1 MRPYNLR
8 EYWHTPKDR
17 KDKFYSLKPA
27 SVFHVLEKAAWR
39 YPRELGCKFSRRPNL
54 LHDEL
59 RSWFG
64 HLFASHSS
72 TTSICWKLNGLVT
85 EKRAFCSA
93 HGRWPSPV
101 NLIKLMV
108 QLVVC
113 RTCDFQPF
121 IASFI
126 ASRFLTFTTIDVFNL
141 FVSSL
146 NRRVAKRAP
155 NQTPSISRLGHRA
168 LSRSQW
174 RDTLTAIYM
183 PNCSVL
189 ICEAHVGLL
198 WSFDINFKWCI
209 LSRTVFKTES

>member
-1 MRPYNLR
+1 MC
-8 EYWHTPKDR
+8 WR
-17 KDKFYSLKPA
+17 KQLGAIPGNWDA
-27 SVFHVLEKAAWR
+27 SSAR
-39 YPRELGCKFSRRPNL
+39 CRPNL

-121 IASFI
+121 IASFM

-189 ICEAHVGLL
+189 ICEAHVG
-198 WSFDINFKWCI
+198 SFEINFKWCI
-209 LSRTVFKTES
+209 LSRTVFKMES